1 MAPLAD
7 TKIARDPTPCPDCGV
22 KPGQPHHDR
31 CDVERCSVVTD
42 RPILFTPENVLKILD
57 GTKSQTRRVAQVPS
71 HWSIPPARFHKGMFN
86 RYGVE
91 ESQESIKCPFG
102 LVGDRLWVKESW
114 RVGAWNEEEGT
125 IAVDYRADN
134 YARREWLTLPDD
146 DGEKF
151 NKLWLDT
158 CDELSAKGIEPDEDG
173 YHWKPGESPCK
184 WRSGLFMPRWASRLT
199 LEITAIR
206 VERVQDIAQLDAME
220 EGCSGPDHKAMFR
233 ELWDSINMKRG
244 HSWNNNPDVWCLTFR
259 CVSLETTY
267 HERDAVLG

>member
-1 MAPLAD
+1 MAEVPLGE
-7 TKIARDPTPCPDCGV
+7 RERL
-22 KPGQPHHDR
+22 HHDG

-71 HWSIPPARFHKGMFN
+71 H
-86 RYGVE
+86 YGVE

-199 LEITAIR
+199 LEITAIK
-206 VERVQDIAQLDAME
+206 VERVQDISEADAIA
-220 EGCSGPDHKAMFR
+220 EGITGEWVPPGHHSFNGHRASARSGYKA
-233 ELWDSINMKRG
+233 LWDSINAKRG
-244 HSWNNNPDVWCLTFR
+244 YGWEKNPWVWAITFKVVR
-259 CVSLETTY
+259 
-267 HERDAVLG
+267 